1 MQYTAIITGNT
12 EDTAWRYCHI
22 PCLINC
28 PAHLKKLNTNSVQI
42 VKNGSK
48 ERNHFPLLWS
58 VMWSSLKSTWM
69 QYVCS
74 HIYKFICNCLQHIS
88 HQKRREKWINKS
100 PLMKEFKLFFKK
112 IWVKKAAY
120 LCIREHMLGPASF
133 PSNRELSQQK
143 AFSELIFMLISVL
156 THVFKLSF
164 NTYPIKT
171 KVRKLLNYN
180 TNALF
185 KRQ

>member
-12 EDTAWRYCHI
+12 EDTAWHYCHI

-112 IWVKKAAY
+112 I
-120 LCIREHMLGPASF
+120 
-133 PSNRELSQQK
+133 LSEKSSLSLHQ
-143 AFSELIFMLISVL
+143 S
-156 THVFKLSF
+156 THAGTCKLSIQQRIVPAKGF
-164 NTYPIKT
+164 
-171 KVRKLLNYN
+171 
-180 TNALF
+180 
-185 KRQ
+185 